1 MQKKQFLQWNTAVW
15 ALALLVTVSFC
26 ACSSMEGKRD
36 KFLASG
42 QALYQQED
50 YVRARLQFQN
60 ALQID
65 LKFAAGYLWLGKTE
79 LKLQNP
85 RGAYGALNQAVELNP
100 NLTEAQILLGDIL
113 LMAKQLD
120 KAKEKAELALKQEP
134 QNTDALLL
142 SASLA
147 MAQSQPQKAL
157 EVLAEVRRL
166 DPGKLS
172 AYLLEAAILA
182 KEKKL
187 EGAAAILEHGIKANP
202 KAVHLYVARAG
213 LADNQKQFEV
223 GESFLLKAVDQ
234 EPKNSGLYN
243 Q

>member
-1 MQKKQFLQWNTAVW
+1 MRKQQGSRWNTAVW
-15 ALALLVTVSFC
+15 VVALLLAVSLC

-65 LKFAAGYLWLGKTE
+65 PKFGVAQLWVGKTE

-85 RGAYGALNQAVELNP
+85 RGAYGALNKAVELDP

-120 KAKEKAELALKQEP
+120 KAKEKAEP
-134 QNTDALLL
+134 VSYT
-142 SASLA
+142 
-147 MAQSQPQKAL
+147 
-157 EVLAEVRRL
+157 
-166 DPGKLS
+166 
-172 AYLLEAAILA
+172 
-182 KEKKL
+182 
-187 EGAAAILEHGIKANP
+187 
-202 KAVHLYVARAG
+202 
-213 LADNQKQFEV
+213 
-223 GESFLLKAVDQ
+223 
-234 EPKNSGLYN
+234 
-243 Q
+243 

>member
-1 MQKKQFLQWNTAVW
+1 MQKQQCSRWNTVVW
-15 ALALLVTVSFC
+15 GVALVVAVSFC
-26 ACSSMEGKRD
+26 ACSSMEEKRD

-50 YVRARLQFQN
+50 YVRARLEFQN

-65 LKFAAGYLWLGKTE
+65 LKFAAAYLWLGKTE

-100 NLTEAQILLGDIL
+100 NLTEAQILLGDLL

-120 KAKEKAELALKQEP
+120 KAKEKADLALKQEP
-134 QNTDALLL
+134 NNTDALLL
-142 SASLA
+142 SASVA

-166 DPGKLS
+166 DPGKIP
-172 AYLLEAAILA
+172 AYLMAASM
-182 KEKKL
+182 
-187 EGAAAILEHGIKANP
+187 
-202 KAVHLYVARAG
+202 R
-213 LADNQKQFEV
+213 
-223 GESFLLKAVDQ
+223 
-234 EPKNSGLYN
+234 
-243 Q
+243 

>member
-1 MQKKQFLQWNTAVW
+1 MQKKPWSRWNTAVW
-15 ALALLVTVSFC
+15 GAALVTAVFLC
-26 ACSSMEGKRD
+26 ACSSMEEKRD

-65 LKFAAGYLWLGKTE
+65 PKFAAAYLWKGKTE

-85 RGAYGALNQAVELNP
+85 RGAYGALNQAVELNS
-100 NLTEAQILLGDIL
+100 NLTEAQILLGEL
-113 LMAKQLD
+113 FLMAKQLD
-120 KAKEKAELALKQEP
+120 KANEKAELALKQEP
-134 QNTDALLL
+134 NNTDALLL

-147 MAQSQPQKAL
+147 MAQPQPQKAL

-166 DPGKLS
+166 NPGKIA
-172 AYLLEAAILA
+172 AYLLEASILA

-187 EGAAAILEHGIKANP
+187 EEAAAILEHGIKANP
-202 KAVHLYVARAG
+202 KALNLYVARAG
-213 LADNQKQFEV
+213 LADSHKQFEV
-223 GESFLLKAVDQ
+223 GESFLLQAIAQ
-234 EPKNSGLYN
+234 EP
-243 Q
+243 